1 MMNATG
7 LLSKTKTKTRECKIL
22 LMVSVV
28 LHDNRELLFVQKI
41 DSYLINRHSNRYK
54 KGGKTYYAYSCVRR
68 SAQNKVRRLTRIFNL
83 KRQIDTQS
91 KIIIDLCGSECYF
104 LKTNVCSPVLID
116 HVN

>member
-41 DSYLINRHSNRYK
+41 DSYLINRHSE
-54 KGGKTYYAYSCVRR
+54 
-68 SAQNKVRRLTRIFNL
+68 RLTTHTRVSGDLL
-83 KRQIDTQS
+83 KIKCED
-91 KIIIDLCGSECYF
+91 
-104 LKTNVCSPVLID
+104 
-116 HVN
+116 

>member
-7 LLSKTKTKTRECKIL
+7 LLSKTKTRECKIL

-68 SAQNKVRRLTRIFNL
+68 SAHK
-83 KRQIDTQS
+83 KCED
-91 KIIIDLCGSECYF
+91 
-104 LKTNVCSPVLID
+104 
-116 HVN
+116 

>member
-54 KGGKTYYAYSCVRR
+54 KKGE
-68 SAQNKVRRLTRIFNL
+68 RLTTHTRVSGDLL
-83 KRQIDTQS
+83 KIKCED
-91 KIIIDLCGSECYF
+91 
-104 LKTNVCSPVLID
+104 
-116 HVN
+116 

>member
-41 DSYLINRHSNRYK
+41 DSYLINRHSNKEKDKR
-54 KGGKTYYAYSCVRR
+54 GKDLLHILVCQAIC
-68 SAQNKVRRLTRIFNL
+68 
-83 KRQIDTQS
+83 S
-91 KIIIDLCGSECYF
+91 K
-104 LKTNVCSPVLID
+104 
-116 HVN
+116 